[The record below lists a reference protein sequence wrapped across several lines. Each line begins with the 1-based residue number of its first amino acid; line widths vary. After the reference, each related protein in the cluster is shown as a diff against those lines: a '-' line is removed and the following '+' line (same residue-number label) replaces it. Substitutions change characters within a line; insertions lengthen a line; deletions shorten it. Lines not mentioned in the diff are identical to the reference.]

1 MNEREHSATRQ
12 NRGASREAQESIK
25 TIAAEASPM
34 RHSWLI
40 LAMASF
46 AAAVCGGLYGYDTGV
61 ISGALLLMTREF
73 GLSHTQQEIVTASI
87 LAGAVAGALMTSWA
101 SERFG
106 RKKTVLI
113 VLFLFATGAILCSV
127 APSVGSLIAA
137 RFLLG
142 IAVGGSTQVVPM
154 YISELSPSRYR
165 GTLVTTFNVAIGIGI
180 VLANIVGYYYHDVWS
195 WRRMVSVAAVPA
207 GLVFVIMLF
216 MPASPR
222 WVAEKRGLVAAA
234 RILER
239 VRRTRLD
246 IHQELTQIDR
256 IRQSTDK
263 ADSGWAGIRQPWAR
277 PALVAALG
285 VAFFTQCGGLEMMIY
300 YSPTFLSDAGFG
312 KNAALLASVGVAL
325 VYAVVT
331 LAGCFLVDRIGRR
344 RLMLIMIPGSVL
356 SLIGLGLSFMS
367 GSHQGV
373 GALATVAFLLLFM
386 MFNSGGIQICG
397 WLLGAELFPLGMRG
411 MATALHAAMLWGSNL
426 LVTGTALTLVQAAG
440 IGPTMW
446 IYAGINLLS
455 FLFVFRYVPET
466 AGLSLEDIE
475 GNLRAGSFTPRA
487 IRKMSARQTRTHQ
500 GRETALQS

>member
-1 MNEREHSATRQ
+1 MTKLNRSHGRSGGGAATDQAGIDAIVAETSPGRSA
-12 NRGASREAQESIK
+12 
-25 TIAAEASPM
+25 
-34 RHSWLI
+34 WLI
-40 LAMASF
+40 LAVASF

-87 LAGAVAGALMTSWA
+87 LAGAVMGALVTSWS
-101 SERFG
+101 SEYLG
-106 RKKTVLI
+106 RKKTVLV
-113 VLFLFATGAILCSV
+113 VLFLFALGAILCSL
-127 APSVGSLIAA
+127 APSIGALIAA

-165 GTLVTTFNVAIGIGI
+165 GTLVTTFNVAIGVGI

-195 WRRMVSVAAVPA
+195 WRRMVSVASIPA
-207 GLVFVIMLF
+207 GLVFVVMLF

-222 WVAEKRGLVAAA
+222 WIAEKRGLLAAA

-239 VRRTRLD
+239 VRHTKPD
-246 IHQELTQIDR
+246 IHQELTQIER
-256 IRQSTDK
+256 IRQSINPEN
-263 ADSGWAGIRQPWAR
+263 SGWAGLAQPWAR

-331 LAGCFLVDRIGRR
+331 LVGCFLVDRVGRR
-344 RLMLIMIPGSVL
+344 RLMLIMIPGSVV

-367 GSHQGV
+367 GSHQGI

-411 MATALHAAMLWGSNL
+411 PATALHAAMLWGSNL
-426 LVTGTALTLVQAAG
+426 LVTGTALTLVQAVG
-440 IGPTMW
+440 IGATMW
-446 IYAGINLLS
+446 IYAGINFLS
-455 FLFVFRYVPET
+455 FVFVWRVVPET

-475 GNLRAGSFTPRA
+475 GNLRAGSFSPRR
-487 IRKMSARQTRTHQ
+487 IRKLDASHEAAHGVATMR
-500 GRETALQS
+500 L

>member
-1 MNEREHSATRQ
+1 MTQLTRAQLGGNGTTATDGAGIDAIVAQTSPGRSAWLVL
-12 NRGASREAQESIK
+12 
-25 TIAAEASPM
+25 AA
-34 RHSWLI
+34 
-40 LAMASF
+40 ASF

-87 LAGAVAGALMTSWA
+87 LAGAVVGALVTSWA
-101 SERFG
+101 SERVG
-106 RKKTVLI
+106 RKKTVLM
-113 VLFLFATGAILCSV
+113 VLFLFASGAMLCSL
-127 APSVGSLIAA
+127 APDIGSLVAA

-180 VLANIVGYYYHDVWS
+180 VLANIVGYYYHDLWS
-195 WRRMVSVAAVPA
+195 WRRMVSVASIPA
-207 GLVFVIMLF
+207 ALVFVIMIF

-222 WVAEKRGLVAAA
+222 WIAEKRGLVAAA

-239 VRRTRLD
+239 VRRNRSD
-246 IHQELTQIDR
+246 IRQELTQIER
-256 IRQSTDK
+256 IRLSLNATNT
-263 ADSGWAGIRQPWAR
+263 GWKGLAQPWAR

-312 KNAALLASVGVAL
+312 KNAALLASVGVAV

-344 RLMLIMIPGSVL
+344 RLMLVMIPGSVV

-367 GSHQGV
+367 ASHQGI
-373 GALATVAFLLLFM
+373 GALCTVVFLLLFM

-411 MATALHAAMLWGSNL
+411 PATALHAAMLWGSNL

-440 IGPTMW
+440 IGATMW
-446 IYAGINLLS
+446 IYAGINFVS
-455 FLFVFRYVPET
+455 FIFVYRLVPET

-475 GNLRAGSFTPRA
+475 ANLRAGSFTPARICKNGA
-487 IRKMSARQTRTHQ
+487 AHDVKQAQAQSA
-500 GRETALQS
+500 